1 MRRIIVVI
9 FRFTVLQI
17 VKCALLRKEG
27 RKQKFTSTK
36 LLKPRAAAHEEDPSL
51 IAHNGGCGLCAAF
64 ISLGWFDCHD
74 PLAIF
79 IRITYV
85 WSLTNSETPRLPRIS
100 FLSSCLSSAPA
111 SHAVKKTNP
120 LSFFLLTVT
129 KSLSSIRRGGPKSI
143 EFVDSYFCP
152 SCQTSIIL
160 ENNRM

>member
-9 FRFTVLQI
+9 FRFTILQI
-17 VKCALLRKEG
+17 VKCTQLRKEG

-111 SHAVKKTNP
+111 SHAVKKT
-120 LSFFLLTVT
+120 
-129 KSLSSIRRGGPKSI
+129 KSLSSTRRGGPKRI

>member
-9 FRFTVLQI
+9 FRFTILQI
-17 VKCALLRKEG
+17 VKCTQLRKEG

-85 WSLTNSETPRLPRIS
+85 WSLTNSENTASTPNIFPVLLPFFCPRQSCCQKDKSIIFLPPHSDKIIIFHTKRWTQKDRICRLL
-100 FLSSCLSSAPA
+100 FLS
-111 SHAVKKTNP
+111 
-120 LSFFLLTVT
+120 
-129 KSLSSIRRGGPKSI
+129 
-143 EFVDSYFCP
+143 
-152 SCQTSIIL
+152 
-160 ENNRM
+160 